1 MRRVIVPIFALVCA
15 LALWMPASAPASGRA
30 VIRDCTDDG
39 QLSKS
44 YTQKD
49 YRDALAHLPTD
60 VDEYTDCRDVIRRA
74 QLGGA
79 NSSKRGP
86 GGPGAAG
93 GGGGGGGGGLTQPN
107 GADEQAALARAQK
120 GGGAPIHIGDRTV
133 TPGGSRFTASDV
145 RNALPTPLLV
155 VLLML
160 GAGALTVGGITARN
174 RVGRRKG

>member
-1 MRRVIVPIFALVCA
+1 MRRVIVFTVALVCA
-15 LALWMPASAPASGRA
+15 LALLMPASAPASGRA

-79 NSSKRGP
+79 GGSKNGP
-86 GGPGAAG
+86 GGPGAP
-93 GGGGGGGGGLTQPN
+93 GGGGGGGLTQAN
-107 GADEQAALARAQK
+107 GPAEKAALARAQK
-120 GGGAPIHIGDRTV
+120 GGGAPIHIGGRTV
-133 TPGGSRFTASDV
+133 TPGSSRFTASDV
-145 RNALPTPLLV
+145 RNALPAPLLV